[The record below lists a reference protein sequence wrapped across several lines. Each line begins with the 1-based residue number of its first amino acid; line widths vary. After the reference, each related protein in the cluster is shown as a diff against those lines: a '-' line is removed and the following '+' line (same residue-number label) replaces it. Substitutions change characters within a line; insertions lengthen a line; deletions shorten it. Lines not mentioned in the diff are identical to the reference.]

1 MTITDLLSKL
11 FDLRESNAVVIS
23 EEKEGFGIYFGLQL
37 KNKLFSH
44 IDNEFV
50 TQIIIKK
57 IVVDVEIKNLKT
69 LLFNLFK
76 LISFERNNIML
87 INK

>member
-1 MTITDLLSKL
+1 MLGVGKGEIEIPENSFIPAVRTIPWDKFRSLGQYTDK
-11 FDLRESNAVVIS
+11 
-23 EEKEGFGIYFGLQL
+23 
-37 KNKLFSH
+37 FSY
-44 IDNEFV
+44 E
-50 TQIIIKK
+50 